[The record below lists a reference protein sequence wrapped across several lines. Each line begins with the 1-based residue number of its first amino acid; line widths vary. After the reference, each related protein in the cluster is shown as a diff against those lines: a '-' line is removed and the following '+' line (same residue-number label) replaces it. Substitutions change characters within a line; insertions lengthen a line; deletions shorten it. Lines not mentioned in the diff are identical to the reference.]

1 MFSVFCFLIK
11 YLSDLKIIYFIEDY
25 YGKHNW
31 KDVGSRNGQES
42 DSDETSEKFNVY
54 FENDESRKNG
64 EKGGY
69 SIESGVIHDV
79 IKSISLE
86 TGETA
91 KLYVES
97 SSGDDIY
104 SNSKF
109 YKDEFL
115 NNGYTNSTGDRK
127 QQNREWIEAD
137 SNFLE
142 LKSPPSV
149 KFKYNEKNMH

>member
-1 MFSVFCFLIK
+1 MFQSFIFF
-11 YLSDLKIIYFIEDY
+11 SLKIIYFIEDY

-31 KDVGSRNGQES
+31 KDVGSRNGPES

-54 FENDESRKNG
+54 FENDESKKNG
-64 EKGGY
+64 VKGGY

-91 KLYVES
+91 KLYVDS
-97 SSGDDIY
+97 TSGDDIY

-109 YKDEFL
+109 YKDEFP
-115 NNGYTNSTGDRK
+115 NDEYTISTVGGK
-127 QQNREWIEAD
+127 QQNREWIEGD
-137 SNFLE
+137 SNSLE
-142 LKSPPSV
+142 VKSPPSV
-149 KFKYNEKNMH
+149 KCKYSKENIY